1 MNRSNENLRQKR
13 SDSPKLLG
21 MTIWLVAIGFGTGF
35 AGPVGASDPQLQA
48 EQLYNAANRP
58 VMVTLESSQVER
70 MSLALIDADA
80 MQIGEPVT
88 VRPGRIDL
96 AEQFP
101 ALWESH
107 CTSYLQLLI
116 DDEPVGSA
124 LVLQPMLSRMVP
136 ITTQGPVRPGG
147 SITTRIDGWYD
158 ELHPPPPELP
168 PPPEVTVPPEVPPAA
183 DSVDATDGEAASG
196 DETPQSTTDRPQRLL
211 SGLRI
216 YPERD
221 VILHTSKGDIRLA
234 MRPDHAPNTVWN
246 FLELCKG
253 GFYDDVTFHRIV
265 PYLRSGEPF
274 VIQSGDPTGT
284 GNGGPGYWLP
294 IEPSKLGHDFGVI
307 SMARDLPVDSAGSQF
322 FICLSRAGTA
332 ALDGHYCSFGY
343 AVSGAETIQTIASV
357 ELDDVAR
364 GIAVDPPV
372 IQVAELVP
380 APSRTPGIG
389 RPDRPLFAQS
399 DTIDPRPPR
408 VPR

>member
-1 MNRSNENLRQKR
+1 MNRSNENRRYTTLLW
-13 SDSPKLLG
+13 PKSVV
-21 MTIWLVAIGFGTGF
+21 MTAGVVAIAVRTGF
-35 AGPVGASDPQLQA
+35 ADPVGPSDPQLLA
-48 EQLYNAANRP
+48 EHLYNAANRP
-58 VMVTLESSQVER
+58 VMVKLEAPHVGKI
-70 MSLALIDADA
+70 SLALIDADA
-80 MQIGEPVT
+80 ALITEKVSI
-88 VRPGRIDL
+88 RPGRIDL

-101 ALWESH
+101 ALWEIRAA
-107 CTSYLQLLI
+107 SYLQLLI

-124 LVLQPMLSRMVP
+124 LVLQPMLSRMIP

-158 ELHPPPPELP
+158 ELHPPPP
-168 PPPEVTVPPEVPPAA
+168 PPEVLSNTE
-183 DSVDATDGEAASG
+183 SVDETNGQAASV
-196 DETPQSTTDRPQRLL
+196 DEVPQSTNDQPQRLL

-221 VILHTSKGDIRLA
+221 VILRTSKGDIRLA

-253 GFYDDVTFHRIV
+253 GFYDGVTFHRIV
-265 PYLRSGEPF
+265 PYLRSSEPF

-294 IEPSKLGHDFGVI
+294 IEPSKLAHDFGVI

-343 AVSGAETIQTIASV
+343 AISGAETIQAIASV

-364 GIAVDPPV
+364 GIAVDPPA
-372 IQVAELVP
+372 IHVAQLVP
-380 APSRTPGIG
+380 APGRTPGIG

-399 DTIDPRPPR
+399 ETIDPRPPR